1 LKVVLVVLGFVKRD
15 SKSFGSG
22 LRGKRETLTI
32 VVVEWMLR
40 MEKHLN
46 EQRMMDSYIPV

>member
-1 LKVVLVVLGFVKRD
+1 LKVVLVVLGIEKRD
-15 SKSFGSG
+15 LKRFGSG
-22 LRGKRETLTI
+22 LKGKRETLTI

-46 EQRMMDSYIPV
+46 EQRMVDSYIPV